1 MHRWIDFFL
10 PPLVRINRPIAG
22 RPDTSRLMNVQI
34 YCEEFCDREWT
45 IIQKTVAINEGP
57 NTDVNTKK
65 VITADW
71 AKSE

>member
-1 MHRWIDFFL
+1 MDYY
-10 PPLVRINRPIAG
+10 PK
-22 RPDTSRLMNVQI
+22 D
-34 YCEEFCDREWT
+34 
-45 IIQKTVAINEGP
+45 INEGP